1 MDRQLGE
8 FVLRDW
14 REQDAPSLAR
24 YADNRKIWHCLR
36 DLFPH
41 PYRLE
46 HAREFIRRAGAAE
59 PRTVFAIATQ
69 TEAIGSIGLSLGQDV
84 HRYTAELG
92 YWLAEPYWGRGI
104 ATRAVQA
111 MVEYAF
117 GELALHRIHAEPFV
131 PNLASARVLEK
142 AGFSLEGRMRANAY
156 KDGRIVDQWLYAIV
170 NSQAARPQA
179 GGNSA
184 R

>member
-1 MDRQLGE
+1 MNRQLGE
-8 FVLRDW
+8 YFLRDW
-14 REQDAPSLAR
+14 REEDAPSLAR
-24 YADNRKIWHCLR
+24 YADNRKIWRCLR

-46 HAREFIRRAGAAE
+46 HATEFIRRTSAAA

-92 YWLAEPYWGRGI
+92 YWLAEPWWGRGI
-104 ATRAVQA
+104 MTLAVRA

-117 GELALHRIHAEPFV
+117 GELSLRRVHAAPFAH
-131 PNLASARVLEK
+131 NLASARVLEK
-142 AGFSLEGRMRANAY
+142 AGFSLEGRMRASAY
-156 KDGRIVDQWLYAIV
+156 KDGKTIDQWLYAIV
-170 NSQAARPQA
+170 NV
-179 GGNSA
+179 
-184 R
+184 

>member
-8 FVLRDW
+8 CILRDW
-14 REQDAPSLAR
+14 REEDAPAVAR
-24 YADNRKIWHCLR
+24 YADNRKVWLCLR
-36 DLFPH
+36 DRFPH

-46 HAREFIRRAGAAE
+46 HAQEFIRRARAAA
-59 PRTVFAIATQ
+59 PPTLFAITTP

-104 ATRAVQA
+104 VTRAVQA

-117 GELALHRIHAEPFV
+117 GRLGLQRIHAEPFAGN
-131 PNLASARVLEK
+131 PASARVLEK
-142 AGFSLEGRMRANAY
+142 AGFLLEGRMRASAF
-156 KDGRIVDQWLYAIV
+156 KDGSIVDQLLYAIV
-170 NSQAARPQA
+170 KT
-179 GGNSA
+179 
-184 R
+184 

>member
-1 MDRQLGE
+1 MNRLLGE
-8 FVLRDW
+8 YVLRDW
-14 REQDAPSLAR
+14 REQDAPSLAK
-24 YADNRKIWHCLR
+24 YADNRKIWLSLR
-36 DLFPH
+36 DLFPN

-46 HAREFIRRAGAAE
+46 HAREFIRRTSTAS
-59 PRTVFAIATQ
+59 PRTFFAIATQ
-69 TEAIGSIGLSLGQDV
+69 IEAIGSIGLSLGQDV

-104 ATRAVQA
+104 ATCAVRA

-117 GELALHRIHAEPFV
+117 GELALHRVHAEPFA

-156 KDGRIVDQWLYAIV
+156 KDGSVVDQLLYAIV
-170 NSQAARPQA
+170 AV
-179 GGNSA
+179 
-184 R
+184 